1 VRELNERS
9 LSAVFAALVG
19 EPRCVASGNFATPR
33 TLLRVFDGSVAKYR
47 LHMLLAQRDIPDREG
62 VTYETAFVGPA
73 MRNHPRLD
81 YVPCRLSLVPHLL
94 ARHRRPDVVLLH
106 TTTPRDG
113 RVSLGIETNIL
124 PAAIESAKRN
134 GGIVVAQA
142 NPRMP
147 YTFGDSEIDSE
158 MIDYLFEADEP
169 LASPALR
176 ENGANE
182 QRIGALVAGEVPHG
196 ATLQMGIGAVPD
208 SVLDALV
215 RHRDL
220 GVWTEVFS
228 DGVLRLHASGALADD
243 RAICTSFL
251 FGSPALYSWVNRNRS
266 VRLLRTETCNDP
278 GTIAAQRRMTSIN
291 AALQVDLYDQ
301 ANASR
306 IGGRIYSGIG
316 GSTDFLVGAMHSDG
330 GQSFITLPSWHD
342 KSDSSTIV
350 PRLSDVA
357 THSQHTAVITEH
369 GIARVFGRS
378 QSEQARNI
386 IEQAAHPRAR
396 EGLLRA
402 AREMQLL

>member
-1 VRELNERS
+1 MTTVAELARRFG
-9 LSAVFAALVG
+9 AIRG
-19 EPRCVASGNFATPR
+19 EPRCVVSGNFATPR
-33 TLLRVFDGSVAKYR
+33 TLLSIFDGAVAEYR
-47 LHMLLAQRDIPDREG
+47 LHMLLAQHGIPDRDG
-62 VTYETAFVGPA
+62 VVYETAFVGPG
-73 MRNHPRLD
+73 MRGHSRLD

-147 YTFGDSEIDSE
+147 YTFGDSEIDIE
-158 MIDYLFEADEP
+158 LIDHIFEAEEP
-169 LASPALR
+169 LASPGSR
-176 ENGANE
+176 ECGAVE
-182 QRIGALVAGEVPHG
+182 QRIGSLVAAEVPHG

-208 SVLDALV
+208 SVLDSLV
-215 RHRDL
+215 NHRDL

-228 DGVLRLHASGALADD
+228 DGVLRLHATGALADD
-243 RAICTSFL
+243 RTICTSFL
-251 FGSPALYSWVNRNRS
+251 FGSPELYAWVDGNRS

-316 GSTDFLVGAMHSDG
+316 GSTDFLVGAMHSEG

-342 KSDSSTIV
+342 KSDTSTIV
-350 PRLSDVA
+350 PRLTDVA
-357 THSQHTAVITEH
+357 THSQHTAVVTEQ
-369 GIARVFGRS
+369 GLARVFGHDQRR
-378 QSEQARNI
+378 QALNI
-386 IEQAAHPRAR
+386 IEHAAHPQAR
-396 EGLLRA
+396 QGLLDA
-402 AREMQLL
+402 AGTMGLI